1 MKAERR
7 KSFIRT
13 IALLILV
20 TPVVSYAL
28 VRDPQPARTPML
40 PPTLTDGAQSRAEML
55 SRVLNYRADERA
67 AQRAL
72 YQQAEQALAQHQMA
86 RFRELLSRLRD
97 YPLYPYLQYQDL
109 KQRLPRADRREID
122 QFLDNYATLPIASS
136 LRRKI
141 LRQAAKRQD
150 WQSYLH
156 YYRPPQNVTLQCH
169 YLTARLHSGETH
181 SIYADIRRLW
191 LSGRSRPSA
200 CDGVF
205 AHWIDAGQ
213 LNDELLWQRIELTLG
228 QGRRQLAGYFARQL
242 PARDRRWAQLWI
254 DLQRDPGQ
262 LPRRYEALLEPHPKA
277 KAIFIDTLRRLIRH
291 DPQTALDFWHT
302 HTTEFSPRLPL
313 DASEQASFYHRF
325 AMALALRH
333 QPNAEAWFRRIPASH
348 QTDTSRSWRVRAA
361 IRNKHWQTVHHAI
374 DAMPEKQ
381 RQTDRWRYWKA
392 RALAELGQEK
402 DALALLDELAGQRNY
417 YGFLAA
423 DRLSRPY
430 PLQVQPY
437 QPGAAELFALQE
449 QADIRRSA
457 ELFQLGRRIEARRE
471 WRIAMGKLDEI
482 RRQQAAKLAQ
492 LWNWNAQSIL
502 TMASTSHRDD
512 LELRFPL
519 LFREEVL
526 ALSATKGLE
535 AAWTYGVIRRESAF
549 VSDARS
555 SRGATGLMQL
565 MPATAKH
572 ISPSLKIRYRGLSTL
587 LQPETN
593 LKLGTGYLAKM
604 MTRFDN
610 QTVLATA
617 AYNAGARRV
626 KKWLPGET
634 AMDADRWIETIPYKE
649 TREYVSNVLAYTII
663 YADRLG
669 QGGPRLNERMPPVRA
684 GNEASP

>member
-1 MKAERR
+1 MKTDRR
-7 KSFIRT
+7 KPLIRT

-20 TPVVSYAL
+20 TPVVNHAL
-28 VRDPQPARTPML
+28 VRDTQPVQTPML
-40 PPTLTDGAQSRAEML
+40 PPSLSEGAQSHADTL
-55 SRVLNYRADERA
+55 SRVLNYRVDERA

-72 YQQAEQALAQHQMA
+72 YQQAEQALAQHRLT
-86 RFRELLSRLRD
+86 RFRELLPRLTD

-109 KQRLPRADRREID
+109 KQRLQRASRHEID
-122 QFLDNYATLPIASS
+122 QFLDSYATLPVASS
-136 LRRKI
+136 LRRKV

-156 YYRPPQNVTLQCH
+156 YYRPTQNVTLQCH
-169 YLTARLHSGETH
+169 YLTARLHNDETH
-181 SIYADIRRLW
+181 DIYKDIQQLW

-213 LNDELLWQRIELTLG
+213 LTDELLWQRIELTLR
-228 QGRRQLAGYFARQL
+228 QGRRQLTSYLARQL
-242 PARDRRWAQLWI
+242 PARDRHWARLWI
-254 DLQRDPGQ
+254 DLHRDPDQ
-262 LPRRYEALLEPHPKA
+262 LPRRYKALLKPHPKA
-277 KAIFIDTLRRLIRH
+277 KPIFIDTLRRLIRH
-291 DPQTALDFWHT
+291 DPQKAIDFWHT
-302 HTTEFSPRLPL
+302 HTAEFSLRIPL
-313 DASEQASFYHRF
+313 NDTEQASLYHGF

-333 QPNAEAWFRRIPASH
+333 QPNAEAWFRRIPSSH

-381 RQTDRWRYWKA
+381 QQTDRWRYWKA
-392 RALAELGQEK
+392 RALAALGQEK
-402 DALALLDELAGQRNY
+402 DALALLGELAGQRNY

-437 QPGAAELFALQE
+437 QPSAEELFALQE
-449 QADIRRSA
+449 RPDIRRSA
-457 ELFQLGRRIEARRE
+457 ELFQLGRLLEARRE
-471 WRIAMGKLDEI
+471 WHITMGKLDEI

-492 LWNWNAQSIL
+492 LWNWNGQSIL

-526 ALSATKGLE
+526 ALSETKGLE

-549 VSDARS
+549 ISDARS

-669 QGGPRLNERMPPVRA
+669 QGGPRLNERMLPVRA
-684 GNEASP
+684 GNEESP